1 MGAMKNSQPQ
11 APEHACQI
19 LTPVRDVF
27 AALAQELERAR
38 SLGLRVE
45 GAICAMAVRSAI
57 NGGAVGELQH
67 LDAVLQHI
75 AALRDFVAELA
86 RQNNAAAGAVAVAS
100 ALDRVTLGEVRTRLG
115 GRDFDGDASDENWE
129 MS

>member
-1 MGAMKNSQPQ
+1 MLLKEIKVSEPCSRRARRPNLQMGAMTNPQPQ
-11 APEHACQI
+11 VTEHACQI

-57 NGGAVGELQH
+57 NGGVVGEFQH
-67 LDAVLQHI
+67 LDAVL
-75 AALRDFVAELA
+75 
-86 RQNNAAAGAVAVAS
+86 
-100 ALDRVTLGEVRTRLG
+100 
-115 GRDFDGDASDENWE
+115 
-129 MS
+129 